1 MEEKKKGTSIYFR
14 AAVTF
19 LILFVLPLD
28 SIYFLS
34 KGRDFN
40 RDVFA
45 DLKDQGKIAKFEVN
59 NQNNLPISNDL
70 LYGRVAVVNFLSEN
84 EEKAKEQTAQIAKV
98 HESFDDTE
106 DVYFISFAH
115 EDESKNLVDRSMEFG
130 IKDAK
135 QWSLTTLDKNKWNE
149 MASDVFKAGSM
160 NEGIVLVDTSLSVRH
175 QYHGYSDSL
184 IGNLVLHISKVIP
197 KQKRR
202 GL

>member
-1 MEEKKKGTSIYFR
+1 MEEKEKGTSIYVR

-19 LILFVLPLD
+19 LILFVLPLG

-40 RDVFA
+40 REVFD
-45 DLKDQGKIAKFEVN
+45 DLKDQGKIAEFQIN
-59 NQNNLPISNDL
+59 NQNNLPISKEL

-84 EEKAKEQTAQIAKV
+84 EDKAKEQSAQIAKV

-106 DVYFISFAH
+106 DVYFISFVH
-115 EDESKNLVDRSMEFG
+115 EDSSRNLVDRSMELG
-130 IKDAK
+130 IDDAK
-135 QWSLTTLDKNKWNE
+135 QWSLAELEKNRWDE
-149 MASDVFKAGSM
+149 MSSNVFKTESM
-160 NEGIVLVDTSLSVRH
+160 KEGIVLVDTSLSVRH